1 MAAFPAWL
9 AALVG
14 KMKSVARIADVDAPD
29 HSFTVADIARIHQL
43 TSQPGAPCI
52 DDQTWSDLLLDAYAA
67 RLSPQVSIFG
77 RQVLHHRLRNGL
89 DDGDCAALVHR
100 LRSLI
105 DDPVRLQAQHAA
117 CQALRHAESEV
128 AELLST
134 RGDIAIPAW
143 AGRAW
148 VLTAVLAATV
158 AAAAWTPFAWLGTF
172 AVLYLLMATQLA
184 YSTRVQAFESEIK
197 SIQMLLRTC
206 SVLAERKEAMLAPF
220 AELASRAGS
229 LNRRLSRSMAARTT
243 PGASIY
249 ADWFMLANV
258 EHYFRC
264 ARVVSSERQFLR
276 QCFTLCANVEADIAL
291 ARHLVDTP
299 LYCWPTRSGP
309 RRVLMKQGVHPLLER
324 PSPLTVGLD
333 GTGAFISGAN
343 GIGKSTLLRTVGI
356 NIVAARAFGF
366 CYAQSAE
373 LPALPVFASM
383 QNGDSMLGGESL
395 YVAELRRARELLA
408 AAQGQHAAVFI
419 IDEIFRGTNHLESVS
434 ASAAVLDQLA
444 SHGLVLVSSHNLVLA
459 NLLSHRLA
467 PFRVAAQSGAASRVV
482 LEPGVLASTN
492 GIALLSARG
501 FDVKV
506 EEKAVKVFDWL
517 SRNQATVADG
527 AHPLHSP

>member
-1 MAAFPAWL
+1 MGFLSSTLAAFGRRFNAAVRL
-9 AALVG
+9 ADAHP
-14 KMKSVARIADVDAPD
+14 VDHVFAA
-29 HSFTVADIARIHQL
+29 VDIARLQQV
-43 TSQPGAPCI
+43 TTAPGSACI
-52 DDQTWSDLLLDAYAA
+52 DDQTWSDLLLEAYAA

-77 RQVLHHRLRNGL
+77 RQVLHQRLRNGL
-89 DDGDCAALVHR
+89 GDGACTALVQR
-100 LRSLI
+100 LHALI
-105 DDPVRLQAQHAA
+105 DDPVRLREQHMA
-117 CQALRHAESEV
+117 CQSLRHAESEV
-128 AELLST
+128 AELVFARS
-134 RGDIAIPAW
+134 DIAIPAW

-148 VLTAVLAATV
+148 LLTAVLAATV
-158 AAAAWTPFAWLGTF
+158 AFAAWTPLAWLGSF

-184 YSTRVQAFESEIK
+184 YSARVQAFESELK

-206 SVLAERKEAMLAPF
+206 SLVAKLKDPKLAPF
-220 AELASRAGS
+220 AEVASQAGS

-243 PGASIY
+243 PGAAIY

-258 EHYFRC
+258 EHFFRC
-264 ARVVSSERQFLR
+264 ARVVSSEHQFLR
-276 QCFTLCANVEADIAL
+276 HCFTLCANVEADIAL

-309 RRVLMKQGVHPLLER
+309 RRVLMRQGVHPLLER

-517 SRNQATVADG
+517 SRNQATVADD